1 MIASLSQIIQ
11 RYIPDLFHFYMEPFT
26 PPVPLILCLIVAAIV
41 VIASYIL
48 LVFFKK
54 KSEIYTD
61 YPKFNL
67 QQWKITNHFIESKII
82 FLIQIISV
90 FLFIIIILAGYIG
103 DSNPI
108 YNISPTFVW
117 VIWWVGIAYTSAF
130 LGNIWSLLNPWKIIF
145 TWIEL
150 LFLKFSNRKT
160 PAPLFQYPHKIGV
173 WPSFF
178 LFLIFAWIE
187 NVYHDAVIPL
197 RISQL
202 IVIYSMITWGGM
214 ILFGKNT
221 WLRYG
226 ETFTIVFGFFAKFAP
241 IQSRV
246 SKKSTKNTIT
256 KSKQIN
262 LKEIYLCIFGSELL
276 NIKKISISETLLVI
290 LLLATVT
297 FDGFTGTLIWINF
310 QNYITQFIPNIMLI
324 NTIGLLFSV
333 LIFIGVYF
341 YICVLMMLASG
352 NNLKTTDI
360 AKSFIY
366 TLIPIALAYHI
377 AHFLLFLLIQ
387 GQLIFAL
394 ISDPFG
400 FNWNLFGTTNYKIN
414 FMLVSSNF
422 YWITSVISI
431 LIGHIIAVFLSHTI
445 ALRLIKS
452 HKYAIRSQY
461 PMLILM
467 VGYTIASLWI
477 ITQPM
482 YN

>member
-1 MIASLSQIIQ
+1 
-11 RYIPDLFHFYMEPFT
+11 
-26 PPVPLILCLIVAAIV
+26 
-41 VIASYIL
+41 
-48 LVFFKK
+48 
-54 KSEIYTD
+54 
-61 YPKFNL
+61 
-67 QQWKITNHFIESKII
+67 
-82 FLIQIISV
+82 
-90 FLFIIIILAGYIG
+90 
-103 DSNPI
+103 
-108 YNISPTFVW
+108 
-117 VIWWVGIAYTSAF
+117 
-130 LGNIWSLLNPWKIIF
+130 
-145 TWIEL
+145 
-150 LFLKFSNRKT
+150 
-160 PAPLFQYPHKIGV
+160 
-173 WPSFF
+173 
-178 LFLIFAWIE
+178 
-187 NVYHDAVIPL
+187 
-197 RISQL
+197 
-202 IVIYSMITWGGM
+202 MITWGGM

-297 FDGFTGTLIWINF
+297 FDGFTGSLIWINF

-324 NTIGLLFSV
+324 NTIGLLLSV